1 MEYLNRDICMK
12 EKFIKFIGKM
22 VLPICFATIC
32 LSIFRDYIDDIPYL
46 YLLPIRI
53 ILLLGA
59 ISMIIYG
66 IIIPPVKESKKIR
79 KGKNMK
85 DFCYLNSNL
94 IIEKIFVW
102 YISLYIIL
110 RLDKISIIFSFIMLL
125 VFGVFYGYRIAN
137 IVNLYLKNRP

>member
-1 MEYLNRDICMK
+1 MGYLNSDICMK

-22 VLPICFATIC
+22 VFPICFATIC

-66 IIIPPVKESKKIR
+66 IISPPVKESKKIR

-85 DFCYLNSNL
+85 DFCYLNSSL

-110 RLDKISIIFSFIMLL
+110 RLDKISIIFSFIMLF

-137 IVNLYLKNRP
+137 IVNLYLKNR